1 MTRKD
6 YILIAKA
13 LSNYS
18 AEGGVTVE
26 RDEIARLLASAFEAE
41 NPRFDRAKFL
51 SASMMSDA
59 DREAILAQLA

>member
-6 YILIAKA
+6 YIAIAKTIA
-13 LSNYS
+13 SL
-18 AEGGVTVE
+18 
-26 RDEIARLLASAFEAE
+26 DEIVDDYALEAIAEAFANMLEAE